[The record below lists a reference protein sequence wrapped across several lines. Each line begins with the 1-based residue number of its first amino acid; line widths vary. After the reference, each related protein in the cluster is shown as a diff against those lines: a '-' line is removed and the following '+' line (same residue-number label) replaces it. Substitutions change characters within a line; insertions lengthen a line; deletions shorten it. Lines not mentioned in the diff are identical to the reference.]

1 MTAGVSL
8 GKARLKLEMQPD
20 GSLKGQLG
28 GYQDWATIFW
38 GLTKIGFLLEKFS
51 SGDCPAIHNAFQRM
65 AGGD

>member
-1 MTAGVSL
+1 
-8 GKARLKLEMQPD
+8 MQPD